1 MIKEKNEET
10 GEVKVIF
17 SSEEFKKL
25 KIFGGAAAVLLILS
39 ISLAGWAGYSTNA
52 LHAENELYRSQ
63 LKMADEKMQALEN
76 KAKTVEKISGQLQEL
91 VRTNG
96 GTVPENTGMGTGGIG
111 GASTVPDI
119 AKTAGNKKED
129 DEKIAVS
136 ETPGELLKEMRRLD
150 ERLDKQI
157 RLVVALRSEFMN
169 QAYGAVSSV
178 VNPTAETPN
187 IWPVAGS
194 ISSYYGYRTS
204 PGGIG
209 STFHEGVDIAGD
221 YGTPISATAAGTV
234 TQAGWV
240 GGYGYLVEVK
250 HADGIVTRYG
260 HNSAVLVYE
269 GQHVDQ
275 GSMIALMGS
284 TGNSTGPHCHYEV
297 RIHGEAVDPMYFL
310 PQNYCCL
317 LYTSPS
323 PRD

>member
-111 GASTVPDI
+111 GASTVSDI

-178 VNPTAETPN
+178 VNPTAEMPN
-187 IWPVAGS
+187 IWPVAGP
-194 ISSYYGYRTS
+194 ISSYYGYRIS

-310 PQNYCCL
+310 PQNY
-317 LYTSPS
+317 
-323 PRD
+323 

>member
-1 MIKEKNEET
+1 MDDQRKNEET

-119 AKTAGNKKED
+119 AKTTGNKKED

-187 IWPVAGS
+187 IWPVAGP

-310 PQNYCCL
+310 PQNY
-317 LYTSPS
+317 
-323 PRD
+323 

>member
-1 MIKEKNEET
+1 MIREKNEET

-25 KIFGGAAAVLLILS
+25 KVFGGATAVLLILS
-39 ISLAGWAGYSTNA
+39 ISLAGWAGYSTNV

-310 PQNYCCL
+310 PQNY
-317 LYTSPS
+317 
-323 PRD
+323 

>member
-136 ETPGELLKEMRRLD
+136 ETPGKLLKEMRRLD
-150 ERLDKQI
+150 ELLDKQI

-187 IWPVAGS
+187 IWPVAGP

-310 PQNYCCL
+310 PQNY
-317 LYTSPS
+317 
-323 PRD
+323 

>member
-39 ISLAGWAGYSTNA
+39 ISLAGWAGYNTNA

-119 AKTAGNKKED
+119 AKTAGDKKED

-187 IWPVAGS
+187 IWPVAGP

-310 PQNYCCL
+310 PQNY
-317 LYTSPS
+317 
-323 PRD
+323 

>member
-52 LHAENELYRSQ
+52 LHTENELYRSQ

-187 IWPVAGS
+187 IWPVAGP

-234 TQAGWV
+234 TKAGWV
-240 GGYGYLVEVK
+240 GGYGYLVEVR

-310 PQNYCCL
+310 SL
-317 LYTSPS
+317 IHI
-323 PRD
+323 

>member
-52 LHAENELYRSQ
+52 LHTENELYRSQ

-76 KAKTVEKISGQLQEL
+76 KAKTVEKISGPLQEL

-96 GTVPENTGMGTGGIG
+96 GTVPENAEMGTGGIG

-169 QAYGAVSSV
+169 QAYGTVSSV

-187 IWPVAGS
+187 IWPVAGP

-310 PQNYCCL
+310 PQNY
-317 LYTSPS
+317 
-323 PRD
+323 

>member
-150 ERLDKQI
+150 ERLDKRI

-187 IWPVAGS
+187 IWPVAGP

-310 PQNYCCL
+310 PQNY
-317 LYTSPS
+317 
-323 PRD
+323 

>member
-169 QAYGAVSSV
+169 QAYGAISSV

-187 IWPVAGS
+187 IWPVAGP
-194 ISSYYGYRTS
+194 ISSYYGYRIS

-297 RIHGEAVDPMYFL
+297 RINGEAVDPMYFL
-310 PQNYCCL
+310 PQSY
-317 LYTSPS
+317 
-323 PRD
+323 

>member
-178 VNPTAETPN
+178 LNPTAETPN
-187 IWPVAGS
+187 IWPVTGP

-234 TQAGWV
+234 TKAGWV
-240 GGYGYLVEVK
+240 GGYGYLVEVR

-310 PQNYCCL
+310 PQNY
-317 LYTSPS
+317 
-323 PRD
+323 

>member
-150 ERLDKQI
+150 ELLDKQI

-187 IWPVAGS
+187 IWPVAGP

-297 RIHGEAVDPMYFL
+297 RIHGEAVDPMYLL
-310 PQNYCCL
+310 PQNY
-317 LYTSPS
+317 
-323 PRD
+323 

>member
-39 ISLAGWAGYSTNA
+39 AGLAGWAGYSTNA

-96 GTVPENTGMGTGGIG
+96 GTVPKNTGIGGIG

-119 AKTAGNKKED
+119 AKTMDDKKAD
-129 DEKIAVS
+129 GEKIVMS
-136 ETPGELLKEMRRLD
+136 ETPGELLREMRRLD

-187 IWPVAGS
+187 IWPVAGP

-297 RIHGEAVDPMYFL
+297 RINGEAVDPMYFL
-310 PQNYCCL
+310 PRNY
-317 LYTSPS
+317 
-323 PRD
+323 

>member
-52 LHAENELYRSQ
+52 LHTENELYRSQ

-169 QAYGAVSSV
+169 QAYGTVSSV
-178 VNPTAETPN
+178 LNPTAETPN
-187 IWPVAGS
+187 IWPVAGP

-209 STFHEGVDIAGD
+209 STFHDGVDIAGD

-240 GGYGYLVEVK
+240 GGYGYLVEVR

-310 PQNYCCL
+310 PQNY
-317 LYTSPS
+317 
-323 PRD
+323 

>member
-1 MIKEKNEET
+1 M
-10 GEVKVIF
+10 
-17 SSEEFKKL
+17 
-25 KIFGGAAAVLLILS
+25 LLILS

-150 ERLDKQI
+150 ELLDKQI

-187 IWPVAGS
+187 IWPVAGP

-310 PQNYCCL
+310 PQNY
-317 LYTSPS
+317 
-323 PRD
+323 

>member
-39 ISLAGWAGYSTNA
+39 AGLAGWAAYSTTA

-187 IWPVAGS
+187 IWPVAGP

-297 RIHGEAVDPMYFL
+297 RIHGEAVDPLYFL
-310 PQNYCCL
+310 PQNY
-317 LYTSPS
+317 
-323 PRD
+323 

>member
-111 GASTVPDI
+111 GPSTVPDI

-150 ERLDKQI
+150 ELLDKQI

-187 IWPVAGS
+187 IWPVAGP

-310 PQNYCCL
+310 PQNY
-317 LYTSPS
+317 
-323 PRD
+323 

>member
-39 ISLAGWAGYSTNA
+39 AGLAGWAAYSTTA

-91 VRTNG
+91 VRTSG
-96 GTVPENTGMGTGGIG
+96 GTVPKNTGIGGIG

-119 AKTAGNKKED
+119 AKTMDDKKAD
-129 DEKIAVS
+129 GEKIVMS
-136 ETPGELLKEMRRLD
+136 ETPGELLREMRRLD

-157 RLVVALRSEFMN
+157 RLVDALRSEFMN

-187 IWPVAGS
+187 IWPVAGP

-297 RIHGEAVDPMYFL
+297 RINGEAVDPMYFL
-310 PQNYCCL
+310 PRNY
-317 LYTSPS
+317 
-323 PRD
+323 

>member
-52 LHAENELYRSQ
+52 LHTENELYRSQ

-157 RLVVALRSEFMN
+157 RLVVALRSEFMT

-187 IWPVAGS
+187 IWPVAGP

-234 TQAGWV
+234 TKAGWV
-240 GGYGYLVEVK
+240 GGYGYLVEVR

-310 PQNYCCL
+310 PQSY
-317 LYTSPS
+317 
-323 PRD
+323 

>member
-52 LHAENELYRSQ
+52 LHTENELYRSQ

-187 IWPVAGS
+187 IWPVAGP
-194 ISSYYGYRTS
+194 ISSYYGYRPS

-310 PQNYCCL
+310 PQNY
-317 LYTSPS
+317 
-323 PRD
+323 

>member
-52 LHAENELYRSQ
+52 LHAENELYRSR

-129 DEKIAVS
+129 DEKIDVS

-187 IWPVAGS
+187 IWPVAGP

-310 PQNYCCL
+310 PQNY
-317 LYTSPS
+317 
-323 PRD
+323 

>member
-63 LKMADEKMQALEN
+63 LKIADEKMQALEN

-178 VNPTAETPN
+178 VNSTAETPN
-187 IWPVAGS
+187 IWPVAGP

-310 PQNYCCL
+310 PQNY
-317 LYTSPS
+317 
-323 PRD
+323 

>member
-187 IWPVAGS
+187 IWPVAGP

-240 GGYGYLVEVK
+240 GGYGYLVEVT

-297 RIHGEAVDPMYFL
+297 RINGEAVDPMYFL
-310 PQNYCCL
+310 PQSY
-317 LYTSPS
+317 
-323 PRD
+323 

>member
-150 ERLDKQI
+150 ELLDKQI

-187 IWPVAGS
+187 IWPVAGA

-204 PGGIG
+204 PGGF
-209 STFHEGVDIAGD
+209 SATFHEGVDIAGD

-310 PQNYCCL
+310 PQNY
-317 LYTSPS
+317 
-323 PRD
+323 

>member
-52 LHAENELYRSQ
+52 LRAENELYRSQ

-91 VRTNG
+91 VRMNG

-187 IWPVAGS
+187 IWPVAGP

-310 PQNYCCL
+310 PQNY
-317 LYTSPS
+317 
-323 PRD
+323 

>member
-178 VNPTAETPN
+178 VNPTAEMPN
-187 IWPVAGS
+187 IWPVAGP

-260 HNSAVLVYE
+260 HNSTVLVYE

-310 PQNYCCL
+310 PQNY
-317 LYTSPS
+317 
-323 PRD
+323 

>member
-119 AKTAGNKKED
+119 AKTAGDKKED
-129 DEKIAVS
+129 DEKIVVS

-187 IWPVAGS
+187 IWPVAGP

-310 PQNYCCL
+310 PQNY
-317 LYTSPS
+317 
-323 PRD
+323 

>member
-39 ISLAGWAGYSTNA
+39 ISLAGWAGYNTNA

-169 QAYGAVSSV
+169 QAYGTVSSV
-178 VNPTAETPN
+178 LNPTAETPN
-187 IWPVAGS
+187 IWPVTGP

-234 TQAGWV
+234 TKAGWV
-240 GGYGYLVEVK
+240 GGYGYLVEVR

-310 PQNYCCL
+310 PQSY
-317 LYTSPS
+317 
-323 PRD
+323 

>member
-150 ERLDKQI
+150 ELLDKQI

-187 IWPVAGS
+187 IWPVTGP

-234 TQAGWV
+234 TKAGWV
-240 GGYGYLVEVK
+240 GGYGYLVEVR

-310 PQNYCCL
+310 PQSY
-317 LYTSPS
+317 
-323 PRD
+323 

>member
-187 IWPVAGS
+187 IWPVAGP

-284 TGNSTGPHCHYEV
+284 TGNSTGHHCHYEV
-297 RIHGEAVDPMYFL
+297 LIHGETVDPMYFL
-310 PQNYCCL
+310 PQNY
-317 LYTSPS
+317 
-323 PRD
+323 

>member
-136 ETPGELLKEMRRLD
+136 ETPGEFLKEMRRLD

-157 RLVVALRSEFMN
+157 RLVVVLRSEFMN

-187 IWPVAGS
+187 IWPVAGP

-310 PQNYCCL
+310 PQNY
-317 LYTSPS
+317 
-323 PRD
+323 

>member
-1 MIKEKNEET
+1 M
-10 GEVKVIF
+10 
-17 SSEEFKKL
+17 
-25 KIFGGAAAVLLILS
+25 LLILS

-91 VRTNG
+91 VRMNG

-187 IWPVAGS
+187 IWPVAGP
-194 ISSYYGYRTS
+194 ISSYYGYRIS

-310 PQNYCCL
+310 PQNY
-317 LYTSPS
+317 
-323 PRD
+323 

>member
-25 KIFGGAAAVLLILS
+25 KIFGGAAAVLHILS

-187 IWPVAGS
+187 IWPVAGP

-310 PQNYCCL
+310 PQNY
-317 LYTSPS
+317 
-323 PRD
+323 

>member
-52 LHAENELYRSQ
+52 LHTENELYRSQ

-96 GTVPENTGMGTGGIG
+96 GTVPENAEMGTGGIG

-119 AKTAGNKKED
+119 AKAAGNKKKD

-187 IWPVAGS
+187 IWPVAGP

-209 STFHEGVDIAGD
+209 STFHDGVDIAGD

-310 PQNYCCL
+310 PQNY
-317 LYTSPS
+317 
-323 PRD
+323 

>member
-187 IWPVAGS
+187 IWPVAGP

-209 STFHEGVDIAGD
+209 STFHEGVDIAGG

-310 PQNYCCL
+310 PQNY
-317 LYTSPS
+317 
-323 PRD
+323 

>member
-150 ERLDKQI
+150 ELLDKQI

-187 IWPVAGS
+187 IWPVAGP

-275 GSMIALMGS
+275 GSMIALM
-284 TGNSTGPHCHYEV
+284 
-297 RIHGEAVDPMYFL
+297 
-310 PQNYCCL
+310 
-317 LYTSPS
+317 
-323 PRD
+323 

>member
-25 KIFGGAAAVLLILS
+25 KIFGGAATVLLILS

-187 IWPVAGS
+187 IWPVAGP

-310 PQNYCCL
+310 PQNY
-317 LYTSPS
+317 
-323 PRD
+323 

>member
-150 ERLDKQI
+150 ELLDKQI

-187 IWPVAGS
+187 IWPVAGP

-204 PGGIG
+204 PGDIG

-310 PQNYCCL
+310 PQNY
-317 LYTSPS
+317 
-323 PRD
+323 

>member
-169 QAYGAVSSV
+169 QAYGAVGSV

-187 IWPVAGS
+187 IWPVAGP

-310 PQNYCCL
+310 PQNY
-317 LYTSPS
+317 
-323 PRD
+323 

>member
-17 SSEEFKKL
+17 SSEEFKRL

-39 ISLAGWAGYSTNA
+39 AGLAGWAAYSTTA

-187 IWPVAGS
+187 IWPVAGP

-234 TQAGWV
+234 TKAGWV
-240 GGYGYLVEVK
+240 GGYGYLVEVR

-310 PQNYCCL
+310 PQNY
-317 LYTSPS
+317 
-323 PRD
+323 

>member
-39 ISLAGWAGYSTNA
+39 ISLAGWAGYSTNV

-119 AKTAGNKKED
+119 AKTAGDKKED

-187 IWPVAGS
+187 IWPVAGP

-310 PQNYCCL
+310 PQNY
-317 LYTSPS
+317 
-323 PRD
+323 